1 MRNLSITKRLIIG
14 FGLTA
19 LMIVIIALYSL
30 AVSGMNTDEKIML
43 AAILAAAVILDAVI
57 CIAIQRSI
65 VVPLNAMIANGEK
78 LALGEVDMEA
88 AMIANDDLG
97 RFEKV
102 LQKMMLSMCDQAKAA
117 EQVATGD
124 MTVKINVRSEKD
136 ILGQA
141 LARLVENNNST
152 LVNIAGAS
160 EHVALASKQLSDT
173 SVILSDGA
181 AQQASAIEELTASIE
196 EIAAQT
202 ELNARNADEVNLL
215 ADDTQK
221 IAVQGNSKMKDM
233 LTAMEEINESSR
245 NISKVIKAID
255 DIAFQTNILALNAA
269 VEAAR
274 AGQYGKGFA
283 VVAEEVRNLAARSAK
298 AAEETTDM
306 IENSIKK
313 TQAGTKI
320 AEHTADA
327 LGNITQGIE
336 KVSSLVRNIATAS
349 NEQACG
355 IEQINQ
361 GIMQVSQVV
370 QANSATSEE
379 SAAASEELSNQAE
392 RLKETVDRFR
402 LKTDSRNAYAVNA
415 NAEEMQATM
424 SDKNTSSSK
433 PRISLGEPEF
443 SGY

>member
-233 LTAMEEINESSR
+233 LKAMEEINESSR

-415 NAEEMQATM
+415 NAEEMPATM